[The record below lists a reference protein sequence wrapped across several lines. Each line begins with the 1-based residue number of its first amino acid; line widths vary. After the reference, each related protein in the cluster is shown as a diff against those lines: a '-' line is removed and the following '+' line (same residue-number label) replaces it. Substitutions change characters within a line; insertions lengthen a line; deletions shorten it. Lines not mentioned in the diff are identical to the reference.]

1 MKTKLLV
8 GVLVV
13 VVTLGVAGGVA
24 FAADSQVKQDRGSF
38 EALSAA
44 PARMRALGKVVKV
57 HGKTL
62 EVKNRRGTFDVLTDD
77 ETVFRVLGNGDPS
90 IKDIEAGDLVA
101 GRVVKQEDGTF
112 LAKVIAVVPP
122 PSERWRGLG
131 RVIEVQ
137 GNTLVVENRRGTFDV
152 LTDDET
158 VFHVPGVED
167 PGIEDIEEGDLI
179 AGKGIRQEDGVFLA
193 TAVAVV
199 PPRRIARSLGR
210 VIEIHG
216 NKLVVETRRGTF
228 DVHTDKDTVFRVP
241 GVEEPTIKDI
251 HKGEIIAGHVVKQ
264 DGNRLLAK
272 TIVVVRP
279 APDHDF

>member
-13 VVTLGVAGGVA
+13 VVTLGVAGGAA
-24 FAADSQVKQDRGSF
+24 FAADSQAKQDQGSF

-90 IKDIEAGDLVA
+90 SKDIEAGDLVA

-167 PGIEDIEEGDLI
+167 PGIEDIEEGDPI

-241 GVEEPTIKDI
+241 GVEEPTIKHI

-279 APDHDF
+279 VPDHDL